1 MQTMQQKESLYG
13 SQRIQWLCYVSAE
26 KNTILSK
33 GSKKPIAT
41 LLKVFELC
49 MDNFDGLCLDE
60 KQPVLYQCLLTLY
73 HENEKE
79 PLIHTLEEHFS
90 TISTLVETFRQQQD
104 ALQFQDVTLYYAIL
118 NFIDL
123 LKTGKGN
130 HMYLRLI
137 S

>member
-1 MQTMQQKESLYG
+1 MQTIQQKEYFYG

-26 KNTILSK
+26 KNAILSK
-33 GSKKPIAT
+33 GSQDPIST

-90 TISTLVETFRQQQD
+90 TISTLVETFRQQQNV
-104 ALQFQDVTLYYAIL
+104 LQFQDVSLYYAIL
-118 NFIDL
+118 NFIDF
-123 LKTGKGN
+123 LKTRKGN
-130 HMYLRLI
+130 RIYRRLI